1 MRIANA
7 LIGLAVAVGPLVFI
21 SQVQAQQK
29 PDQARV
35 LFVNGRNLMDDGRY
49 ADAAKQFREVLSKY
63 PKSDKADEA
72 SFYLISTLIKL
83 GQRQEALTE
92 ITSFQRN
99 YPKSPWM
106 DDVREKRISLTNQ
119 VPDDLHALIAPPP
132 PAPPAPPAPGAQ
144 RPTPAPARSQS
155 TPFGVREARGVGGP
169 ADPETSLQQEILRV
183 LLMNNPDRGIEVAS
197 DRLKADPSDPVVL
210 ANLSAIATSP
220 SSKGLPLLISIAKSS
235 PSMKARRDATFWL
248 ARSRADKDVLV
259 GTLLEILSG
268 TGDPETENAAAS
280 ALAEINTPRAMAA
293 LTDIARDRNR
303 STGTRRS
310 ALNAL
315 ARFNLPNGLSTYE
328 ELYRNASDSVEMRR
342 TLVNLIGR
350 STETRTVTVLAN
362 IAKTDSDVT
371 VRRIAVQFLGNRKEP
386 EAQRAL
392 EDLLK

>member
-1 MRIANA
+1 
-7 LIGLAVAVGPLVFI
+7 
-21 SQVQAQQK
+21 
-29 PDQARV
+29 
-35 LFVNGRNLMDDGRY
+35 
-49 ADAAKQFREVLSKY
+49 
-63 PKSDKADEA
+63 
-72 SFYLISTLIKL
+72 
-83 GQRQEALTE
+83 
-92 ITSFQRN
+92 
-99 YPKSPWM
+99 
-106 DDVREKRISLTNQ
+106 
-119 VPDDLHALIAPPP
+119 
-132 PAPPAPPAPGAQ
+132 
-144 RPTPAPARSQS
+144 
-155 TPFGVREARGVGGP
+155 
-169 ADPETSLQQEILRV
+169 
-183 LLMNNPDRGIEVAS
+183 MNNPDRGIEVAS

-386 EAQRAL
+386 EALRAL